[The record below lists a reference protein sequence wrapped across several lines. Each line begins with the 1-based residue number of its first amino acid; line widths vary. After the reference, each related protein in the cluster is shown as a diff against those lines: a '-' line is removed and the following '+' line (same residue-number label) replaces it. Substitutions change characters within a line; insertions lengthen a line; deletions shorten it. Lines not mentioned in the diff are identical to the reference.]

1 MRPTFTT
8 RSDIPIV
15 GLAQPFRKS
24 EGVDGPA
31 VWRRFRPFADRIP
44 NRVGSH
50 TLGLNEVVDM
60 EAGELIYAPAVEV
73 SAIGDLP
80 DELFGPGKL
89 FSRVLEGGRFAVF
102 AFPLAGGD
110 IGADFRRA
118 YDFIYGEWA
127 QQKWR
132 LPARPV
138 RFRTLR
144 RALRPGDAER
154 RGRNLGAGGIA
165 PRCVPFD
172 KLRAGSRYAP
182 D

>member
-1 MRPTFTT
+1 MHPTFTT
-8 RSDIPIV
+8 RGDIAVV

-31 VWRRFRPFADRIP
+31 VWRRFWPFVERIP

-73 SAIGDLP
+73 SAIGELP
-80 DELFGPGKL
+80 DELFGK
-89 FSRVLEGGRFAVF
+89 VLEGGRFAVF

-110 IGADFRRA
+110 IGAEFRRA

-127 QQKWR
+127 QQS
-132 LPARPV
+132 
-138 RFRTLR
+138 
-144 RALRPGDAER
+144 
-154 RGRNLGAGGIA
+154 GAY
-165 PRCVPFD
+165 
-172 KLRAGSRYAP
+172 LRAWYDFEVYDERFDPATLSGEAEIWVP
-182 D
+182 VE

>member
-1 MRPTFTT
+1 MNPTFTT
-8 RSDIPIV
+8 RRDIAVV

-31 VWRRFRPFADRIP
+31 VWRRFRPFVDRIP
-44 NRVGSH
+44 NRAGSH
-50 TLGLNEVVDM
+50 TLGLNEIVDM

-80 DELFGPGKL
+80 DELFGKI
-89 FSRVLEGGRFAVF
+89 LEGGRFAVF

-127 QQKWR
+127 QQS
-132 LPARPV
+132 
-138 RFRTLR
+138 
-144 RALRPGDAER
+144 
-154 RGRNLGAGGIA
+154 GA
-165 PRCVPFD
+165 C
-172 KLRAGSRYAP
+172 LRAWYDFEFYDDRFDPATLSGEAEIWVP
-182 D
+182 VE

>member
-1 MRPTFTT
+1 M
-8 RSDIPIV
+8 
-15 GLAQPFRKS
+15 
-24 EGVDGPA
+24 
-31 VWRRFRPFADRIP
+31 
-44 NRVGSH
+44 
-50 TLGLNEVVDM
+50 
-60 EAGELIYAPAVEV
+60 IYAPAVEV

-127 QQKWR
+127 QQNGACLR
-132 LPARPV
+132 ARYDFELYDERFDPV
-138 RFRTLR
+138 TLSGE
-144 RALRPGDAER
+144 A
-154 RGRNLGAGGIA
+154 LGAGGIA

-172 KLRAGSRYAP
+172 KLRAGDTPRIKSGATRDEGDVVALSYRP
-182 D
+182 SS